1 MTVEEQSEEQNKSD
15 EATVNEA
22 VTSTDQ
28 NNENEAENEQDKVK
42 PVIYIGLT
50 LTLLFSLGTKCQ
62 KVMLKHKFKFN
73 VFRLL

>member
-62 KVMLKHKFKFN
+62 KVMLKHKFNFN

>member
-1 MTVEEQSEEQNKSD
+1 MTVEEQSDEQNKS
-15 EATVNEA
+15 EATLNEA

-28 NNENEAENEQDKVK
+28 NNENAAENEQDKVK

-62 KVMLKHKFKFN
+62 KVILKHKFNFN